1 MADNN
6 NNQSTPSNSSNQSIA
21 DFIEVTSL
29 TQEGLL
35 QSIALDLKAIVRNDG
50 VAISQSSLKDMMIAD
65 QRNDRIIERQRRARG
80 YPDPRKPQ
88 NQGGQGAQ
96 NTQGNQQ
103 TSQSNTTYQRRRST
117 TGSGDFFDLD
127 RRSGRAR
134 AGRMWEHVVD
144 SFEETLIESITGS
157 RNPLD
162 NVFRNMV
169 DGFQRSL
176 NVDRVENLG
185 PEVAR
190 RILNQL
196 DNIPFQ
202 QHFGNRLLTNVG
214 DQLRGEFRWFAD
226 GINNIL
232 NTGMRTVTGALQ
244 AQWEDIDFFAD
255 MDIGGV
261 FSAFSDFN
269 RRNDEPQV
277 RDITDV
283 RRSVE
288 RGLGNVHQ
296 GEQEL
301 FQLNREGVNY
311 MADRMDNNTQEIVN
325 AIWQSN
331 GGQGQPELGNEF
343 DDVGDNIQE
352 ALEGDYREVGE
363 QRALPTHSA
372 QDVVSEVIDQ
382 AGNLLNV
389 VDVGG
394 SGIGAAG
401 DAASG
406 LAEGALQ
413 AGASE
418 AALASTASE
427 ATTALATVAEAGAGV
442 AAAFP
447 EITLILMALSLV
459 VEGISEAINRII
471 GPAAD
476 GINNFISAL
485 QKAGNRQL
493 TINQKYQE
501 LYQKRLE
508 DDLRSI
514 REAAYAVIQDA
525 ANRVEQVWDSVESTI
540 SATQDYTKAE
550 VQDGWSEFAA
560 RLQREDLSKYVSSA
574 DIMEKLEYVL
584 KQGLTGKAAE
594 EFAYQATLLNQ
605 MIPTEDFFQ
614 YAASYASII
623 AQTISSGGNLAGG
636 ISVANDALQDF
647 ANSLLYAKKENDGLT
662 TTLSGTSDLFTKAAE
677 IAITSQS
684 TNRDTLSSLSTTL
697 AMLSGA
703 VGSVAP
709 DLANGI
715 VDAVYRAAVGGN
727 SSEIT
732 ALRSLA
738 GTGASNTAFLKALV
752 GNPQE
757 VLKTM
762 FENLSIL
769 QARGSANYMEV
780 AEGLSS
786 VFGISMDALSR
797 LDFQK
802 LADKIGNATVD
813 AANTYLTKAEERL
826 KAGDTT
832 SKDSQNR
839 IAKINEYMMEEGL
852 AYVLDNEVARSI
864 QEHMWQEQLAR
875 EIESASYSVDLIGG
889 ARSALLGIETTLRRY
904 VAYSLGL
911 GWVEELA
918 NVALT
923 VSEATAINTDTA
935 RILKAGVIEATQITD
950 PDRVARINAGRDAE
964 RYALT
969 TGNEDLGL
977 ATPIITLL
985 GGGAP
990 TVLGGSSPTDT
1001 GTTIVRTVQSFA
1013 SRVAQAIKSGASTIL
1028 GNNGDSTGSTAGG
1041 SGTVG
1046 GNSVPRRKARRGTA
1060 TSVEEALNG
1069 SYAEQEASM
1078 SNTGEDIGH
1087 SEEDVF
1093 EPGNPSDQYQEPDTT
1108 EPADTVVVQP
1118 AIDIGELAEELGP
1131 LVPPGETTELIAN
1144 VTGKIGKAA
1153 GNNYAKVIKQSN
1165 EAVATATKRTQAA
1178 LENGFSQL
1186 IKGVEYTSLQSISKD
1201 DLNAIRNVTNAY
1213 RTYGAGGGGYRA
1225 LYEDAAET
1233 GTSIYEKATQK
1244 TANQLSELI
1253 NSSLEEYILKGREA
1267 ALSLENFRHELT
1279 EDSTNMLTEQL
1290 AADLKALEE
1299 EGEGRGLQH
1308 RGYYDQ
1314 SQLMEEVFAKSAEIA
1329 AEEQSISFENW
1340 LANFEAQTGIANLSS
1355 LLTEYG
1361 TTIDAIRDAYD
1372 SQEAAKQSAA
1382 TKARDLHE
1390 VQFWEDMQ
1398 NFATVDFPWYM
1409 REWERYFIQHEAY
1422 TEATAEAY
1430 NEAVALAVEEKGEM
1444 GDSVLALAEALTEN
1458 TIWQQELGNAIKDP
1472 TIQTNAILSKIL
1484 LCVEA
1489 IMQQN
1494 NETAIVAV
1502 PTALSSLG
1510 LGISNV

>member
-6 NNQSTPSNSSNQSIA
+6 NNQSTPSSSSNQSIA

-50 VAISQSSLKDMMIAD
+50 VAISQSSLKDMMVAE

-80 YPDPRKPQ
+80 YPDSRKPQ
-88 NQGGQGAQ
+88 NQSGQGAQ

-103 TSQSNTTYQRRRST
+103 TSQPNTTYQRRRST
-117 TGSGDFFDLD
+117 TGSGDFFDFD

-169 DGFQRSL
+169 DSFQRSL

-244 AQWEDIDFFAD
+244 AQWEDIDFFAN

-283 RRSVE
+283 RRSVD
-288 RGLGNVHQ
+288 RGLGNVYQ

-311 MADRMDNNTQEIVN
+311 MADRMANSTQEIVD

-363 QRALPTHSA
+363 QRALPAPSA
-372 QDVVSEVIDQ
+372 GDVVSEVIDQ

-389 VDVGG
+389 VDSGAGG
-394 SGIGAAG
+394 MGAAG

-525 ANRVEQVWDSVESTI
+525 ANRVEQVWDSVESTV

-550 VQDGWSEFAA
+550 VQDVWSEFAA
-560 RLQREDLSKYVSSA
+560 RLQREGLSKYVSSA

-647 ANSLLYAKKENDGLT
+647 ANSLLYAKEENDGLT

-684 TNRDTLSSLSTTL
+684 TNRVTLSSLSTTL

-715 VDAVYRAAVGGN
+715 VDAVYKAAVGGN

-935 RILKAGVIEATQITD
+935 RILKAGVIEGTKITD
-950 PDRVARINAGRDAE
+950 EKRLAQIQAGRAAE
-964 RYALT
+964 LHALT
-969 TGNEDLGL
+969 TGDQDLGL

-1001 GTTIVRTVQSFA
+1001 VTTIVRTVQSFA

-1046 GNSVPRRKARRGTA
+1046 GNSVPRRQARRSTA
-1060 TSVEEALNG
+1060 STAEEAVN
-1069 SYAEQEASM
+1069 SNYAQESSM
-1078 SNTGEDIGH
+1078 SNTDEDIGH
-1087 SEEDVF
+1087 SEEDVYDY
-1093 EPGNPSDQYQEPDTT
+1093 GQPSDSYKET

-1118 AIDIGELAEELGP
+1118 AVDIGELAEELGP

-1165 EAVATATKRTQAA
+1165 EAVAAATQRTQEAIK
-1178 LENGFSQL
+1178 NGFNQL
-1186 IKGVEYTSLQSISKD
+1186 KQGVEYTSLQSISKD
-1201 DLNAIRNVTNAY
+1201 DLTAIRNVTNAY

-1233 GTSIYEKATQK
+1233 GTAIYEKATQK
-1244 TANQLSELI
+1244 TANELSELI

-1472 TIQTNAILSKIL
+1472 QVQTNTILSRIL

-1494 NETAIVAV
+1494 NETAIVSV